1 MLLAQKLLQFGYL
14 EIGRKKVELG
24 ANPTLT
30 LRLKLPVRVRYVN
43 ENPKIIAGGIPITP
57 INLVLQERQV
67 NEGATRA
74 SIETYVRAAH
84 LYVEFCAHRHQ
95 SILDISNEE
104 FRWFKDAL
112 LGQLFPD
119 AKGTQVHLKGKR
131 GKRTADLMLT
141 LLYSITAD
149 ISERYGVSFDWR
161 RYKGMPESV
170 VGTTINLSNLSR
182 SRSWRFPRSHRFKWA
197 APKILGLP
205 DEQFVCLLRA
215 TYDRWGKTI
224 ADGDLSYAEEPAN
237 QRGALFY
244 RNLAIL
250 LVLRCAGSRR
260 SEVIELRFDD
270 IDRKKSL
277 IYLTTK
283 GHRVGRGLLPVL
295 MIPWVENVIWRYITH
310 YRPVVSDATLEDQ
323 QSIFLS
329 HSVRNY
335 GERISGGSVGAML
348 DILSPSLDSPWDKLL
363 TPHTLRHAYG
373 YDLQKFLGLGGIA
386 PNMRHASIRSID
398 PYIAGIEAF
407 TDELVAPE
415 NEKLERYLKQA
426 GLLEIFNVK

>member
-1 MLLAQKLLQFGYL
+1 MDATAGF
-14 EIGRKKVELG
+14 
-24 ANPTLT
+24 ALT
-30 LRLKLPVRVRYVN
+30 LSLKLPVRVRFVDG
-43 ENPKIIAGGIPITP
+43 NPKLMAGGIPVTP
-57 INLVLQERQV
+57 INLVLQERQI

-74 SIETYVRAAH
+74 SIETYLRAAR

-95 SILDISNEE
+95 SLLDVSNEE
-104 FRWFKDAL
+104 FRWFKEAL
-112 LGQLFPD
+112 LGLPFPD
-119 AKGTQVHLKGKR
+119 AQGTQVRLNGKR

-161 RYKGMPESV
+161 RYKGMPESIA
-170 VGTTINLSNLSR
+170 GTTVNFTGLSR

-197 APKILGLP
+197 PHKVLGLP
-205 DEQFVCLLRA
+205 DDQFAYLLRA
-215 TYDRWGKTI
+215 AYDRWGKVI
-224 ADGDLSYAEEPAN
+224 SGGDLTYAEEPES

-260 SEVIELRFDD
+260 SEVVELRFDD

-295 MIPWVENVIWRYITH
+295 MVPWVEKVIWHYATH
-310 YRPVVSDATLEDQ
+310 YRPVVPDTALEDQ
-323 QSIFLS
+323 QSVFLS

-335 GERISGGSVGAML
+335 GKRISDESVRAIFDVL
-348 DILSPSLDSPWDKLL
+348 RPSLNTPWNKLL
-363 TPHTLRHAYG
+363 TPHTLRHSYG
-373 YDLQKFLGLGGIA
+373 YDLQKLAGPGAIA

-398 PYIAGIEAF
+398 PYMAGIEAF
-407 TDELVAPE
+407 ADELVVPG
-415 NEKLERYLKQA
+415 NEKLEKCIKQA
-426 GLLEIFNVK
+426 GLLEILHV